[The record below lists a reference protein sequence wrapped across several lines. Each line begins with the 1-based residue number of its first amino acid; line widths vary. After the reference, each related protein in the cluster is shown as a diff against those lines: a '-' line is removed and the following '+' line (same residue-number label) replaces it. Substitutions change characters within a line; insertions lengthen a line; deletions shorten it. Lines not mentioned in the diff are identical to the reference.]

1 VSDEL
6 ADEVNAMLP
15 SQICCVVGIDV
26 AKAAHVVCALA
37 APSGA
42 VRQRATRIEA
52 SAQGYAQLCGWLQQ
66 WGKPAEL
73 LIGLEAT
80 GVLWEPLYEAV
91 TRAGYSVL
99 VLNPRQTSSWAA
111 SLGLRAKTDGI
122 DAHTLARGLLAGYAR
137 ASVLPSEAVQSL
149 RTLTRARRDLVQS
162 QTAARQR
169 LQDEL
174 VLLFPELPGHLPQH
188 ADLVDPALLTF
199 LSQYS
204 SAQAIARAR
213 LTDLITTLAEASGN
227 RWGEAEAHALQHLA
241 QHSAASR
248 RAVHA
253 RALVVRTLALH
264 LLDLRARL
272 AELEAAI
279 AQVGQDDEET
289 GRLQEIPGIGPQNA
303 ATIRAEL
310 GDVSR
315 FSSVDQVIAYAG
327 LEPRTHD
334 SGRFAGQK
342 RLSKRGPGALR
353 HALYLAAL
361 VAARFRPE
369 WRHRYQRLLERGRA
383 KKEAL
388 LILSRS
394 LLKVVYHLLRTG
406 ASYDP
411 TCVFPSERA

>member
-1 VSDEL
+1 MEAEVIAMVS
-6 ADEVNAMLP
+6 A
-15 SQICCVVGIDV
+15 QIRCVVGIDG
-26 AKAAHVVCALA
+26 AKDTHVVCALE

-42 VRQRATRIEA
+42 VRQRASRIAATTE
-52 SAQGYAQLCGWLQQ
+52 GYAQWCEWLKQ
-66 WGKPAEL
+66 WGEPETL

-91 TRAGYSVL
+91 TQAGYTVL

-137 ASVLPSEAVQSL
+137 ASTLPSEAVQSL

-174 VLLFPELPGHLPQH
+174 VPLFPELVAHLPHH
-188 ADLVDPALLTF
+188 ADLADSAVLGL

-204 SAQAIARAR
+204 SAQAIARATVAE
-213 LTDLITTLAEASGN
+213 LTAVLAQTGSVRRAEVEAQ
-227 RWGEAEAHALQHLA
+227 ALHQLA
-241 QHSAASR
+241 QHSAAST
-248 RAVHA
+248 RAVAA
-253 RALVVRTLALH
+253 RSLVVRTLALH
-264 LLDLRARL
+264 LLDLHARL

-279 AQVGQDDEET
+279 AAVVRDDADAQ
-289 GRLQEIPGIGPQNA
+289 RLQTIPGIGPQNA

-315 FSSVDQVIAYAG
+315 FSRVEQVIAYAG
-327 LEPRTHD
+327 LEPRTQD

-369 WRHRYQRLLERGRA
+369 WRCRYQRLLDRGRA

-394 LLKVVYHLLRTG
+394 LLKVIYHLLRTG

-411 TCVFPSERA
+411 TCVFPSGRA

>member
-1 VSDEL
+1 MVS
-6 ADEVNAMLP
+6 
-15 SQICCVVGIDV
+15 SQIRCVVGIDV
-26 AKAAHVVCALA
+26 AKDTHVVCALE

-42 VRQRATRIEA
+42 LRQRASRIAATAE
-52 SAQGYAQLCGWLQQ
+52 GYAQLVAWLRA
-66 WGKPAEL
+66 WGEPETL

-91 TRAGYSVL
+91 MQAGYQVL
-99 VLNPRQTSSWAA
+99 VLNPRQTSAWAA

-137 ASVLPSEAVQSL
+137 ASTLPSEAVQAL

-174 VLLFPELPGHLPQH
+174 VPLFPELVAHLPQH
-188 ADLVDPALLTF
+188 ADVLDPAILALL
-199 LSQYS
+199 SHYS
-204 SAQAIARAR
+204 SAQAIARAPLAE
-213 LTDLITTLAEASGN
+213 LTATLAEASGK
-227 RWGEAEAHALQHLA
+227 RWGEPEAQALVSLA
-241 QHSAASR
+241 QHSAAST
-248 RAVHA
+248 RAVAA
-253 RALVVRTLALH
+253 RSLVVRTLALH
-264 LLDLRARL
+264 LRDLRARL

-279 AQVGQDDEET
+279 AAVVQDDDDAQ
-289 GRLQEIPGIGPQNA
+289 RLQAIPGIGPQNA

-310 GDVSR
+310 GDVLR
-315 FSSVDQVIAYAG
+315 FSRVEQVIAYAG
-327 LEPRTHD
+327 LEPRTQD

-353 HALYLAAL
+353 HALYLATL
-361 VAARFRPE
+361 VAVRFREE
-369 WRHRYQRLLERGRA
+369 WRSRYQRLLARGRA

-388 LILSRS
+388 TILSRS
-394 LLKVVYHLLRTG
+394 LLKVIYHLLRTG

-411 TCVFPSERA
+411 ACVGSSHAGS

>member
-1 VSDEL
+1 
-6 ADEVNAMLP
+6 MLP
-15 SQICCVVGIDV
+15 SQIHCVVGIDV
-26 AKAAHVVCALA
+26 AKQFHVVCALE
-37 APSGA
+37 APTGA
-42 VRQRATRIEA
+42 PRQRAARIEA
-52 SAQGYAQLCGWLQQ
+52 TAEGYAQLVGWLKA
-66 WGKPAEL
+66 WGAPEAL

-91 TRAGYSVL
+91 TQAGYSVL

-122 DAHTLARGLLAGYAR
+122 DAHMLARGLLAGYAR
-137 ASVLPSEAVQSL
+137 ASTLPSETLQSL

-174 VLLFPELPGHLPQH
+174 VPLFPELVGHLPQH
-188 ADLVDPALLTF
+188 ADLADPAVLTL

-204 SAQAIARAR
+204 SAQAIAGAK
-213 LTDLITTLAEASGN
+213 LTELTSALAEASGK
-227 RWGEAEAHALQHLA
+227 RWGEAEAQAMQHLA

-248 RAVHA
+248 RAVQA
-253 RALVVRTLALH
+253 RSLVVRTLALH

-279 AQVGQDDEET
+279 AQVVQDDDET
-289 GRLQEIPGIGPQNA
+289 GRLQEVPGIGPQNA

-315 FSSVDQVIAYAG
+315 FSNVDQVIAYAG

-334 SGRFAGQK
+334 SGRLAGQK

-361 VAARFRPE
+361 VAARCRSE
-369 WRHRYQRLLERGRA
+369 WRHRYQRLLDRGRA

-394 LLKVVYHLLRTG
+394 MLKIVYHLLRTNT
-406 ASYDP
+406 SYDP
-411 TCVFPSERA
+411 ACVFPTQRA

>member
-1 VSDEL
+1 
-6 ADEVNAMLP
+6 MT
-15 SQICCVVGIDV
+15 Q
-26 AKAAHVVCALA
+26 
-37 APSGA
+37 
-42 VRQRATRIEA
+42 
-52 SAQGYAQLCGWLQQ
+52 
-66 WGKPAEL
+66 
-73 LIGLEAT
+73 
-80 GVLWEPLYEAV
+80 
-91 TRAGYSVL
+91 AGYSVL

-111 SLGLRAKTDGI
+111 SLGLRAKTDGM
-122 DAHTLARGLLAGYAR
+122 DAHTLAQGLLAGYAR
-137 ASVLPSEAVQSL
+137 ASTLPWQALQSL

-174 VLLFPELPGHLPQH
+174 VPLFPELVGQLPHQ
-188 ADLVDPALLTF
+188 ADLADPAILRL

-204 SAQAIARAR
+204 SAQAIAQAK
-213 LTDLITTLAEASGN
+213 LTTLTKTLAQASGKRWGPAEAQ
-227 RWGEAEAHALQHLA
+227 ALAALA
-241 QHSAASR
+241 RQSAAST
-248 RAVHA
+248 RAVPA
-253 RALVVRTLALH
+253 RSLVVRTLALH
-264 LLDLRARL
+264 LLDLHARL

-279 AQVGQDDEET
+279 AQALKDDEDAQ
-289 GRLQEIPGIGPQNA
+289 RLQEIPGIGPQNA

-334 SGRFAGQK
+334 SGRLAGQK

-369 WRHRYQRLLERGRA
+369 WRHRYQRLLGRGRA

-394 LLKVVYHLLRTG
+394 MLKIVYHLLRTG